1 MNRKVAVLAGS
12 DSDLPVAEKIFEK
25 LKWFGIEYQ
34 AYIFSAHRTPAL
46 VAEFAES
53 AREEG
58 YALIIA
64 LAGMSAALAGAVAAR
79 TTLPVIGVPCRGGA
93 LDGLDALLAT
103 VQMPEGVP
111 VATLAIGG
119 GANAAILAA
128 EILGIYDDDIAEKL
142 TRFKSDMVKT
152 VGEKNN
158 AVQQYRYPANSG

>member
-1 MNRKVAVLAGS
+1 MNKKVAVLMGS
-12 DSDLPVAEKIFEK
+12 DSDLPAAEKIFEK

-34 AYIFSAHRTPAL
+34 AHILSAHRTPAL

-58 YALIIA
+58 YAVIIA

-79 TTLPVIGVPCRGGA
+79 TTLPLIGVPCLGGA

-103 VQMPEGVP
+103 AQMPEGVP
-111 VATLAIGG
+111 VATVAIGG

-128 EILGIYDDDIAEKL
+128 EILGLYDEAIAEKL
-142 TRFKSDMVKT
+142 ARFKADMIKT
-152 VGEKNN
+152 VSEKNN
-158 AVQQYRYPANSG
+158 AVQQYRYPANSA